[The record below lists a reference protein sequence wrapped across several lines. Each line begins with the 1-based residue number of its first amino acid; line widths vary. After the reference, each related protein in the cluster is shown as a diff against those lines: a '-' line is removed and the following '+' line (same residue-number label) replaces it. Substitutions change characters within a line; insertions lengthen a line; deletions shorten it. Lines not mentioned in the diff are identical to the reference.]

1 MSDKVSAALRELARS
16 RSEFRCEYCLIGEE
30 EVFLPHEPDHI
41 IAVKHGGLTV
51 SENLAWACF
60 LCNRFKGSDLASVDP
75 VSDEIVRLFDPR
87 SQRWSN
93 HFQIDQG
100 RIEGRTPEGRATA
113 RMLRFNLPDAVN
125 TRRRLIASGRFAVA
139 R

>member
-1 MSDKVSAALRELARS
+1 MSDKVSASLREFTRS
-16 RSEFRCEYCLIGEE
+16 RAEFRCEYCLIGEE

-60 LCNRFKGSDLASVDP
+60 LCNRFKGSDLASIDP
-75 VSDEIVRLFDPR
+75 ASGEIARLFDPR
-87 SQRWSN
+87 SQRWSD
-93 HFQIDQG
+93 HFQVDLG

-113 RMLRFNLPDAVN
+113 SMLRFNLPDAVA
-125 TRRRLIASGRFAVA
+125 TRQRLIASGRFSLA